1 MDETSSTEQR
11 AATQK
16 LLNESRRNHPGS
28 KAGHEGQ
35 RPFNPTMENNS
46 PLLLPSGLNSMLKNT
61 TETGDIGIFS
71 IKPSRLPRHPAIT
84 RTAGRARSNA
94 GNYRRAESQ
103 LPYHGP
109 RVFSLPSTID
119 DRTRLPSYSRDAT
132 SDVASLYENSSQKSS
147 ESSKILEDQDRRSYS
162 MTLSSFPGYR
172 LPNPHSSTSLSSQI
186 DQSDAQRPRSSFQ
199 YPARLKR
206 PGFRPS
212 SPALTDGGA
221 VDYSRRVE
229 IQRETSSPNC
239 QNVSLRPLSLR
250 SDVNRSTPTGSG
262 KVPSPQSFK
271 RMPVIQR
278 DDAPVEGLKHVDT
291 PESSARA
298 NLSPTTFANSRPAN
312 RTAASVPTQNRAHHS
327 SPLYYDYSE
336 GFFNEAQE
344 GDHVAEELEE
354 ISPAPFLVEK
364 TIHEDRELSSD
375 WSYLAMT
382 DLKGRGFLANEQL
395 LLPHEDTKS
404 PTNQPTDISYA
415 GARELPSHDD
425 SASVPENA
433 KQHSSLVQSTKSL
446 SLEHN
451 VERMNSNQNIP
462 QSVESGPGTDT
473 SKLRNLSGDVP
484 SYGEPVIQHDEAVDE
499 LALRDSSPYSLS
511 PHFQP
516 VASHPSGFIG
526 NCTGSNLPI
535 SSQGTAVHVKR
546 KPLSREVSEAD
557 NTDNDERSRNK
568 LDPVTPTHASQRL
581 RAAEITPFLQRSI
594 SAQNKRDKSS
604 PYFRARPNSTSSTQ
618 PDTIPEVSKFSA
630 QTQGSLF
637 RVPDQ
642 NYGGSSDA
650 NQNSPMLLQHYKH
663 SSRQATF
670 PARKYRSDGSL
681 IFPSEF
687 ASIQALGSQGGNSK
701 MYFGQA
707 GPFDQT
713 SSTGGRNGFNLT
725 GVVSPIPIHPGQQFF
740 APATMDDSELQSKT
754 PILLETPTRSGESPI
769 RLLDEEPSVE
779 PASQHFF
786 SKLRLK
792 ARAST
797 VRAKPS
803 PPVTR
808 RRNLDGSYPLDD
820 RRRDIELMTTT
831 GPRRPVSFAP
841 KLKLKVGRAS
851 VSSFGTVRINREA
864 AVHPDLGDSELISP
878 DDLFTPPP
886 RLANLFR
893 QVSRHF
899 RPKDEYEE
907 IKAPEAT
914 GVGEPVETG
923 FPATLNDTRQ
933 ASGVESRVHDH
944 DYPEMHPGSDTFV
957 YTPLSPY
964 PSMPREPTRDRM
976 SPEKCQGV
984 QQLPHYAAVMPAAV
998 QAGGI
1003 QGFYGEYGSQLEDSS
1018 YLQGNVSSL
1027 RAEQPSHHPMTG
1039 ENRQAPASAPWTT
1052 GNAWDQ
1058 FQAPDL
1064 AAMDDESDNISTET
1078 SRGFKAAI
1086 NDWLQGM
1093 KATMFGC
1100 GRSRR

>member
-1 MDETSSTEQR
+1 MDETPSMEQR

-28 KAGHEGQ
+28 KAGHEGY
-35 RPFNPTMENNS
+35 RPVNLTMENNS

-262 KVPSPQSFK
+262 KGPSPQSFK

-278 DDAPVEGLKHVDT
+278 DDAPVDT
-291 PESSARA
+291 PESSSRA

-312 RTAASVPTQNRAHHS
+312 RTASVPTQNRAHHS

-415 GARELPSHDD
+415 GARKLPSHDD

-433 KQHSSLVQSTKSL
+433 QQHSSLVESTKSL

-451 VERMNSNQNIP
+451 AERMKSNQSLP

-535 SSQGTAVHVKR
+535 SSQGAAVHVRR

-581 RAAEITPFLQRSI
+581 RTAEITPILQRSI

-663 SSRQATF
+663 SSRQSTF

-681 IFPSEF
+681 IFPSEY
-687 ASIQALGSQGGNSK
+687 ASIKALRSQGGNSK
-701 MYFGQA
+701 MYFGQV

-713 SSTGGRNGFNLT
+713 PPTEGRDDFNLT
-725 GVVSPIPIHPGQQFF
+725 GVVSPIPIHPGQKFF
-740 APATMDDSELQSKT
+740 VPETMDDSELQSKT
-754 PILLETPTRSGESPI
+754 PILLETPTRSVDAPI
-769 RLLDEEPSVE
+769 RLLDGEPSTE

-803 PPVTR
+803 PLVTR

-831 GPRRPVSFAP
+831 GPRRPASFAP

-851 VSSFGTVRINREA
+851 VSSLGTVRINREA
-864 AVHPDLGDSELISP
+864 AVHPDLGESELISP

-907 IKAPEAT
+907 IKALEAT

-923 FPATLNDTRQ
+923 FPAALNDPGQ
-933 ASGVESRVHDH
+933 ASGVQSRVHDR
-944 DYPEMHPGSDTFV
+944 DYPEMHPGSDTIV
-957 YTPLSPY
+957 NTPLSPY
-964 PSMPREPTRDRM
+964 PP
-976 SPEKCQGV
+976 
-984 QQLPHYAAVMPAAV
+984 MPAAV
-998 QAGGI
+998 QAAGV
-1003 QGFYGEYGSQLEDSS
+1003 QGFYGEYGSQLEGSS
-1018 YLQGNVSSL
+1018 YLQGNVLSL
-1027 RAEQPSHHPMTG
+1027 GAEQPSHHPMTG